1 MAMIWSGVVWCL
13 VCLFVCVSVNN
24 DNRVFAGIHDGIRYI
39 TCYYSILLQLSF
51 MGFTIGV
58 DY

>member
-13 VCLFVCVSVNN
+13 VYVSSFVSVNN

-39 TCYYSILLQLSF
+39 TYYSP
-51 MGFTIGV
+51 TIAIVFHGV
-58 DY
+58 YYWS

>member
-13 VCLFVCVSVNN
+13 VYVSSFVSVNN

-39 TCYYSILLQLSF
+39 TYYSILLQLSF